1 MQAFNFTAAV
11 KLIIGTQQ
19 LVAFKDKYPGAS
31 DINIASREFPNY
43 DECLASCKSFMD
55 DMRVHIATAAAD
67 KQIFKLSSEV
77 NPVYNNGQ
85 ATLSKDWDAGEV
97 SRLWIFDESME
108 KVGQIHAVAQARVFS
123 TDRPKTIRLA
133 N

>member
-1 MQAFNFTAAV
+1 MQAFTFTAAV
-11 KLIIGTQQ
+11 KLIHGTQQ
-19 LVAFKDKYPGAS
+19 VTVFKDKYPGAS
-31 DINIASREFPNY
+31 DINVSSREFPNY

-55 DMRVHIATAAAD
+55 DMKAHIATAAAE
-67 KQIFKLSSEV
+67 KQTFKLSSEV

-97 SRLWIFDESME
+97 SRLWIFDEAME

-123 TDRPKTIRLA
+123 TERPKTIRLV